1 MQWEPN
7 FSYQGKF
14 LPYNRIPHNNF
25 AERAIEIPIAFDFLS
40 GCKTTDR
47 ILEVGNVL
55 SYYESQLNKV
65 SRKILDKYEVDTDVI
80 NEDLMDVSDS
90 NQYDFIVSISTV
102 EHIGQ
107 NWNEYVEQ
115 GYKLIPTENSTLRD
129 LEAPL
134 KAIVKIYSL
143 LDNSGKAIIT
153 VPFGKTTDGVWHIQF
168 SQDYLEKL
176 ITKYKLPREA
186 IEVTYFKRIASE
198 VDSDNPFQT
207 WLQVDK
213 DELKDV
219 CYDFPYPCANG
230 LAVIELRKLSNIANA
245 EVDLSLTV

>member
-1 MQWEPN
+1 MQWETN
-7 FSYQGKF
+7 FSYKGK
-14 LPYNRIPHNNF
+14 LLSYNRIPHNNM
-25 AERAIEIPIAFDFLS
+25 AERAIEIPIVFDFLS

-55 SYYESQLNKV
+55 SYYESEVNKF
-65 SRKILDKYEVDTDVI
+65 SRKIIDKYEIGTDVI
-80 NEDLMDVSDS
+80 NEDLMEFSER
-90 NQYDFIVSISTV
+90 NKYDIIVSISTV

-115 GYKLIPTENSTLRD
+115 GYKVVPTEKSTPRD

-134 KAIVKIYSL
+134 KAIMKIYSL

-153 VPFGKTTDGVWHIQF
+153 VPFGKITDGFWYVQF

-176 ITKYKLPREA
+176 ITKYQLPKEA
-186 IEVTYFKRIASE
+186 LEVTYFKRIASE
-198 VDSDNPFQT
+198 TNLENPFQI

-213 DELKDV
+213 DELNDV
-219 CYDFPYPCANG
+219 CYNFPYPGGNG
-230 LAVIELRKLSNIANA
+230 LAVIELRK
-245 EVDLSLTV
+245 